1 MISTLINYFM
11 LEIQGSKTWKEPR
24 QVFNK
29 SVIKKVKKKSLLVLD
44 INIFLA
50 YIGLSKS
57 RQMPG
62 FK

>member
-1 MISTLINYFM
+1 LKFRVLKLGKNPDK
-11 LEIQGSKTWKEPR
+11 L
-24 QVFNK
+24 FNK

-50 YIGLSKS
+50 YIGLPVS
-57 RQMPG
+57 RKMPG

>member
-1 MISTLINYFM
+1 M
-11 LEIQGSKTWKEPR
+11 LEIQGSRTWKEPR

-50 YIGLSKS
+50 YIGLPIS
-57 RQMPG
+57 RQMLG
-62 FK
+62 FKQLIILVLKT